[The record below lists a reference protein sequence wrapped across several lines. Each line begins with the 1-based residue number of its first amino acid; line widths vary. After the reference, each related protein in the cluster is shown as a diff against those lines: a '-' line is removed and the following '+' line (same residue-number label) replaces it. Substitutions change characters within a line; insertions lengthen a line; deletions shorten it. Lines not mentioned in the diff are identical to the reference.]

1 MLADETA
8 RVREEHEETKKE
20 LEEAL
25 AKISALEAQIKIL
38 EIEIENAN
46 KLKAEFERLNSVI
59 KEKDTTIEFERGV
72 S

>member
-1 MLADETA
+1 M
-8 RVREEHEETKKE
+8 REEHEETKKE